1 MGMAEV
7 LSPKPAPTR
16 QWWMELA
23 PCHTE
28 ESQSPGLR
36 LVTETT
42 ELHTTFTLSRD
53 LKLSL
58 TLLQTQDTVQLFS
71 NEADRI

>member
-1 MGMAEV
+1 MPRTLAFWGPTERGMGMGMAEV
-7 LSPKPAPTR
+7 LSPQPAPAR

-36 LVTETT
+36 RVTETT
-42 ELHTTFTLSRD
+42 ELHTTFTLSPE
-53 LKLSL
+53 
-58 TLLQTQDTVQLFS
+58 T
-71 NEADRI
+71 